1 MVEMD
6 KHQHLLVVV
15 EVEVVLE
22 LLEVIFLLQI
32 LVEMV
37 VQEFQLLF
45 QEVLQVLRVV
55 QQELVQV
62 VEEVFLL
69 QLGDQKLQIQQEQE
83 KMLEPIQVLVEEQHL
98 KMVLQLQVELA
109 AQESWLLDTNFNR

>member
-1 MVEMD
+1 MQVQVVLVQMVE
-6 KHQHLLVVV
+6 
-15 EVEVVLE
+15 
-22 LLEVIFLLQI
+22 
-32 LVEMV
+32 
-37 VQEFQLLF
+37 QEFQLLF

-83 KMLEPIQVLVEEQHL
+83 KMLEPIQVLVEEQYL
-98 KMVLQLQVELA
+98 KIAVQLQVVLVVQA
-109 AQESWLLDTNFNR
+109 